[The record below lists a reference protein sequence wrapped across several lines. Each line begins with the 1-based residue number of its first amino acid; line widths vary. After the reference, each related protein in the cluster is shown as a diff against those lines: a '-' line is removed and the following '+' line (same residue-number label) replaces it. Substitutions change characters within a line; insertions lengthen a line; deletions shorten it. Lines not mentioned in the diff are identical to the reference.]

1 MKKVSSIAKERE
13 IKREFLCKHARS
25 WTNGKGSMLKYNC
38 YVMWKVKMGDFELM
52 LRKKIHAVF
61 QAREDKFI
69 LMLKMETTLYELT
82 WELEIVKELT
92 MQKRLIRRD

>member
-1 MKKVSSIAKERE
+1 
-13 IKREFLCKHARS
+13 
-25 WTNGKGSMLKYNC
+25 
-38 YVMWKVKMGDFELM
+38 MGDFELM

-92 MQKRLIRRD
+92 MQKRLIKFFVLFFKGINHEPSFSY